1 MPRSFVVLL
10 LVAGTCFGGWW
21 AATNYNIQFGPQGV
35 TWTPRDPHAAASQQP
50 GMAPPV
56 ARSGNS
62 IRIASFNIQVFGQAK
77 LNKPAVMNVLAEVVR
92 RFDVVAIQEIRSLDD
107 TLLPNFLAMIN
118 AGGRKYDFVVGKREG
133 RTSSKEQYAFIFDTA
148 SLEVDRT
155 AVYTVGDPDAL
166 FQRSP
171 LVAWFRVRGPAE
183 DQAFTFKLVNVHT
196 DPDKADLE
204 RELGY
209 LDDVLHAV
217 RREGAADPGADEDDV
232 ILLGDFNT
240 DDRHLGPLGKE
251 SNITWAIAGTPT
263 NVRGTK
269 QYDNIIFKRWTTTEF
284 TGKSGVLELQSEF
297 KLTPEQALE
306 VSDHQ
311 PVWAEFMLTESG
323 AGPIAGRAAPTPR

>member
-1 MPRSFVVLL
+1 MSRSFALPL
-10 LVAGTCFGGWW
+10 LVAATCVGGWY
-21 AATNYNIQFGPQGV
+21 AATNYDIQFGSQGV
-35 TWTPRDPHAAASQQP
+35 TWKQRDPQAAPSAP

-56 ARSGNS
+56 ARNS
-62 IRIASFNIQVFGQAK
+62 NAIRVASFNIQVFGQAK
-77 LNKPAVMNVLAEVVR
+77 MNKPHVMNVLAEVVR

-107 TLLPNFLAMIN
+107 TLLPNFIALIN
-118 AGGRKYDFVVGKREG
+118 STGRKYDFVVGKREG
-133 RTSSKEQYAFIFDTA
+133 RTSSKEQYAFVFDTA

-155 AVYTVGDPDAL
+155 AVYSVGDPDSL
-166 FQRSP
+166 FHRP
-171 LVAWFRVRGPAE
+171 PMVAWFRVRGPAE
-183 DQAFTFKLVNVHT
+183 DQAFTFKLVNLHT
-196 DPDKADLE
+196 DPDKVDLE

-240 DDRHLGPLGKE
+240 DDRHLGPLGKV
-251 SNITWAIAGTPT
+251 SNITWAISGTPT

-269 QYDNIIFKRWTTTEF
+269 QYDNIVFKRWTTTEF

-297 KLTPEQALE
+297 KLSPEQALE

-311 PVWAEFMLTESG
+311 PVWAEFTLTESG
-323 AGPIAGRAAPTPR
+323 SAPIAGRPVAPPK